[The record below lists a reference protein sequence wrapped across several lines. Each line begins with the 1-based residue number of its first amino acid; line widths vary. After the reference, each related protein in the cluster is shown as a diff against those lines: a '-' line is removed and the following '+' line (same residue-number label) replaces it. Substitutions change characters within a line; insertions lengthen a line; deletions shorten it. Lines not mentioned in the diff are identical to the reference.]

1 MGLLAALK
9 SSVDVSALIIAAIGA
24 LFSIASAL
32 YLTSRKISAEFRF
45 RRADLSN
52 TYAENILGR
61 RLELYPELWR
71 HLSGYAKIARQLPA
85 ADGVKTAVDV
95 NSLRQLHADISAWDS
110 NNGLIMSANTANS
123 CYAFRADLR
132 RILEAH
138 GGNAGSQALTK
149 EERDLIIGHLARLEV
164 ALRTDIGIYEVEEF
178 EGRRIVRGYRDIAGQ
193 ADWASGEK

>member
-85 ADGVKTAVDV
+85 ADGVKTAADV

-138 GGNAGSQALTK
+138 KGNAGSEALTK

-178 EGRRIVRGYRDIAGQ
+178 EGRRIVRSYRDIAGQ
-193 ADWASGEK
+193 ADWDSGEK